1 VTPLARVAAQ
11 EPERAAL
18 AVVLLVVIHP
28 AALARRAA
36 ARAPRA
42 TLAPRRAA
50 LEAALAAVLSAV
62 AVLSACAHL
71 RNRRVI
77 RGRTNIYPLR
87 RLLMRRWRL
96 RRC

>member
-50 LEAALAAVLSAV
+50 LAAVLSAV

-87 RLLMRRWRL
+87 RLLMRRCRL
-96 RRC
+96 RQC